1 MNSFDN
7 HSVSLLALISF
18 ILLLLLAYAI
28 FKLLLKNKSEQ
39 IALFKQEN
47 QILQTELIQERS
59 LLSETKLFNLQL
71 EKENAVLE
79 TQYKNLK
86 SSIEKQT
93 NDDKRAVEK
102 FENIANKILEQK
114 SKSFD
119 IQQQKGISHL
129 LNPLKE
135 RLEKFEHKIEKTH
148 LASIE
153 KHVALKEQIA
163 HLSQMNKKISDETI
177 NLTKALKG
185 DNKQQGN
192 WGEMILESILS
203 KSGLEKDREYTLQ
216 QNCKTQAGKKDKR
229 PDVII
234 HLPKNKKLIIDS
246 KVSLSAYERFVNAE
260 DQEQGTQAL
269 KAHCLS
275 IQKHI
280 DELSEKAYHDI
291 YTMAS
296 PDFVLLFIPI
306 DQAFSSSL
314 KLRPDFYQYA
324 FDKNIVIVTPA
335 TLLASLKTVE
345 TMWRN
350 EKQQKYAIEIAL
362 EAGKMYDKFA
372 AFVSDMKNL
381 GTRIDQTKVA
391 WDNSMNKLT
400 NGRGDLISRAE
411 KLRKLGA
418 KAQKKITVKN

>member
-1 MNSFDN
+1 MDSFNINST
-7 HSVSLLALISF
+7 SGLTLIIF
-18 ILLLLLAYAI
+18 IFLLLLAYVI
-28 FKLLLKNKSEQ
+28 FKLLLRNKSEQ
-39 IALFKQEN
+39 IALIKREN
-47 QILQTELIQERS
+47 QLLQTELIKERS

-71 EKENAVLE
+71 EKENAVLK
-79 TQYKNLK
+79 TLHKNLK
-86 SSIEKQT
+86 SRIEQFE
-93 NDDKRAVEK
+93 NDDKRAEEK
-102 FENIANKILEQK
+102 FENLANKILDQK

-135 RLEKFEHKIEKTH
+135 RLEKFETKIDKTH

-163 HLSQMNKKISDETI
+163 LLSQMNKKISDETL

-216 QNCKTQAGKKDKR
+216 QNCKTEVGEKDKR

-234 HLPKNKKLIIDS
+234 HLPKDKKLIIDS
-246 KVSLSAYERFVNAE
+246 KVSLRAYERFVNEE
-260 DQEQGTQAL
+260 DEELRMQAL

-280 DELSEKAYHDI
+280 DELSQKAYHEI

-314 KLRPDFYQYA
+314 KIKPDFYQYA

-350 EKQQKYAIEIAL
+350 EKQQKHAIEIAM

-372 AFVSDMKNL
+372 AFVNDMKNL
-381 GTRIDQTKVA
+381 GTRIDQTKNA
-391 WDNSMNKLT
+391 WDNSMKKLS
-400 NGRGDLISRAE
+400 NGKGDLLSRAE
-411 KLRKLGA
+411 KLKKLGA
-418 KAQKKITVKN
+418 KANKKIAIKN

>member
-1 MNSFDN
+1 METFGD
-7 HSVSLLALISF
+7 VK
-18 ILLLLLAYAI
+18 ILLLFSILLIAI
-28 FKLLLKNKSEQ
+28 LSIFIIRLLSNKRKEQ
-39 IALFKQEN
+39 IDALGREN
-47 QILQTELIQERS
+47 QLLQTEILQERS
-59 LLSETKLFNLQL
+59 LLSEKKLQNLQL
-71 EKENAVLE
+71 EKELSVL
-79 TQYKNLK
+79 TTDNKNLK
-86 SSIEKQT
+86 LHFEQQKN
-93 NDDKRAVEK
+93 NDKEMQEK
-102 FENIANKILEQK
+102 FENLANKILDQK

-119 IQQQKGISHL
+119 MQQQKGISLL

-135 RLEKFEHKIEKTH
+135 KIEKFETKIDKTH

-153 KHVALKEQIA
+153 KHVALKEQITL
-163 HLSQMNKKISDETI
+163 LSQMNKKISDETI

-216 QNCKTQAGKKDKR
+216 QNCKTPVGEKDKR

-234 HLPKNKKLIIDS
+234 HLPKNKKLIIDA
-246 KVSLSAYERFVNAE
+246 KVSLRAYESFVNEE
-260 DQEQGTQAL
+260 DEEKRMQSL

-280 DELSEKAYHDI
+280 DELSQKAYHEI

-350 EKQQKYAIEIAL
+350 EKQQKHAIEIAI

-372 AFVSDMKNL
+372 AFVDDMNHL
-381 GTRIDQTKVA
+381 GVRIDQTKNA
-391 WDNSMNKLT
+391 WDNSMKKLS
-400 NGRGDLISRAE
+400 NGKGDLLSRAE
-411 KLRKLGA
+411 KLKTLGA
-418 KAQKKITVKN
+418 KANKKIALKN